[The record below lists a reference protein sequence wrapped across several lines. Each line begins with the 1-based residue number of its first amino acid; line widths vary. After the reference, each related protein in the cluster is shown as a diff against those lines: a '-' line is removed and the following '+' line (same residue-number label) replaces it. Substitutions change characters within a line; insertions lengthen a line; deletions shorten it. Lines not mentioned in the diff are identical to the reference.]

1 MMSLFAVIACL
12 FCLRCLGNAL
22 IITPDTN
29 ALSNSTTPLLNA
41 IIVKK
46 GAMEKLFAAV
56 DAANSKQAGNE
67 TSEIRSNSTE
77 RDDSTCS
84 QCSKA
89 EFDYWMQKKKAISEE
104 EERRIRIEI
113 IKAQILEK
121 LGLATA
127 PNTTYYHE
135 TDDVIDDGYFDDDVG
150 MWDSPMK
157 HGPDTDGFQADSP
170 QTHYSH
176 HEDTIN
182 GHNAIKRIIV
192 YGKAGRNFSLLI
204 KKF

>member
-1 MMSLFAVIACL
+1 
-12 FCLRCLGNAL
+12 
-22 IITPDTN
+22 
-29 ALSNSTTPLLNA
+29 
-41 IIVKK
+41 
-46 GAMEKLFAAV
+46 MEKLFAAV

-89 EFDYWMQKKKAISEE
+89 EFETWMQKKKAVSEE

-150 MWDSPMK
+150 MWDKPMK
-157 HGPDTDGFQADSP
+157 HGPDDDGFQADSP
-170 QTHYSH
+170 QTHYGH
-176 HEDTIN
+176 HEDTTK

-192 YGKAGRNFSLLI
+192 YGKAGRNFLLLI
-204 KKF
+204 EKFYLCLCTSNYLG